1 MVYKIN
7 KLLYVV
13 ILIHIHIFN
22 VCPSTISF
30 HHHKNDSYE
39 EFDIT
44 TIYRITNMS
53 LFNSNNETD
62 GFMNDNFLTNFKES
76 YSIEIHLRTNAI
88 GMPLQFDKHL
98 DIMSTNTKEITNF
111 GSFQNNSQM
120 AISYDPNSW
129 IKNKISNLFVE
140 GDERCYDMN
149 YFRYHSDTTPN
160 PDSMLKSENNL
171 INCYDVFQYR
181 FNDYCLQDYSYFD
194 NQPNCTYFTF
204 YWTPDKDQTCLTMTY
219 YIYYLWKHEDIFSI
233 TIDMYDENNMDV
245 IPSTE
250 LKTYNGV
257 KNGINTLKITNI
269 VFKKNEEYKL
279 SFSINLTDAYIYH
292 SVNDIVQF
300 GLIRI
305 AQCSNND
312 VYEDYDI
319 TTIYRIT
326 NMYILNSS
334 SGGFMDDNFLDYFK
348 GSYSIEIHLR
358 TNSIGMPLQIY
369 DGIHNI
375 STNTKE
381 IINLQSFQ
389 NNSQMSISYN
399 SNHWITQSIN
409 NYNGYNEY
417 CTKDIRYMDY
427 TTVHLSSGKSLHNY
441 CYEVFEYIFAY
452 NYCSAFTSC
461 TFFTFY
467 WTPDKDQTCL
477 TMTYYSYHRYDSK
490 EFFITMDMY
499 DKNNMV
505 ISSTELKKYNGV
517 NTLKITNIAFKN
529 NEKYKLSLQLKLQ
542 NMYYN
547 QVGDYYFQFGLIR
560 IAECSNDGEE
570 DVRIVSANS
579 SFGINPIPFN
589 ILGNRVVKR
598 SLQYLNPCLNGGH
611 FTELSNCICPPG
623 FKGQFCETGCGL
635 NSYGS
640 DCKGVCSIRA
650 DKMCRGMLMCTSY
663 GCTCPPGLTGP
674 WCNKDCTLGTYGADC
689 RQTCSSNCLD
699 NTCDQY
705 TGVCLHGC
713 SAGYVLPYCREKYP
727 YLINP
732 PTLLSATYDRIIV
745 ELNFKENS
753 ITKYG
758 EKILNIKYYQLF
770 YKSLIE
776 DTFRSFEIKPI
787 SNTTSEIISD
797 LQPDTKYKIGVLL
810 IADDGNFNDQDV
822 VYGQY
827 NTTCI
832 QPQITDYNIKLM
844 SGIQSINIT
853 WDIATSNRL
862 ECKITKYVLTLMSN
876 QSQNQIS
883 DVHEILSNT
892 ESGHFLDNL
901 LPGFQYN
908 IKLTP
913 STSNG
918 TLPSSPIYSFT
929 TLMSKNDV
937 QIKNISTKHENGK
950 IKVYWILANS
960 NQHYTTVHE
969 PVTSIIR
976 YKLKRI
982 LSCSTREI
990 EQNWTSR
997 IIYNHTNYE
1006 IFNIVPNSQYS
1017 IQVLI
1022 DVNDKNTTQQGN
1034 MIDVLTPASNPKT
1047 EPILDP
1053 EHPIYITNSSIFVQ
1067 WKVDSKNCSKLNGF
1081 LSQFYIELKDTVDDI
1096 LQVRETKNN
1105 YISFNDLKANSTYEL
1120 KVFIKTHIGYNPEH
1134 FLLVNFM
1141 TKFGNLKA
1149 IEDLVVYKKSLKKR
1163 MVGFRWSYSQNT
1175 KLDGFIVSFNES
1187 NFIISPQKCS
1197 AWPEYYCHTF
1207 YNLNPS
1213 SNYTFKIK
1221 PKSIDY
1227 PEGGKVSS
1235 IYFNSVDGLP
1245 DSPMNIKTTEIG
1257 NTSISVQWDIPWIFN
1272 GELKMFIIN
1281 VEEIASV
1288 DMETCCISIAPT
1300 EILVYEELPTYN
1312 HTITGLQPGSTYS
1325 IGVLTVSKSSWYSSP
1340 SRLPVTTIEE
1350 M

>member
-312 VYEDYDI
+312 
-319 TTIYRIT
+319 
-326 NMYILNSS
+326 
-334 SGGFMDDNFLDYFK
+334 
-348 GSYSIEIHLR
+348 
-358 TNSIGMPLQIY
+358 
-369 DGIHNI
+369 
-375 STNTKE
+375 
-381 IINLQSFQ
+381 
-389 NNSQMSISYN
+389 
-399 SNHWITQSIN
+399 
-409 NYNGYNEY
+409 
-417 CTKDIRYMDY
+417 
-427 TTVHLSSGKSLHNY
+427 
-441 CYEVFEYIFAY
+441 
-452 NYCSAFTSC
+452 
-461 TFFTFY
+461 
-467 WTPDKDQTCL
+467 
-477 TMTYYSYHRYDSK
+477 
-490 EFFITMDMY
+490 
-499 DKNNMV
+499 
-505 ISSTELKKYNGV
+505 
-517 NTLKITNIAFKN
+517 
-529 NEKYKLSLQLKLQ
+529 
-542 NMYYN
+542 
-547 QVGDYYFQFGLIR
+547 
-560 IAECSNDGEE
+560 GEE
-570 DVRIVSANS
+570 VRIVSANS
-579 SFGINPIPFN
+579 FSDNVINPIPFN
-589 ILGNRVVKR
+589 ILGYGIVERFFE
-598 SLQYLNPCLNGGH
+598 SLNPCLNGGY
-611 FTELSNCICPPG
+611 FTKFSKCVCPPG

-640 DCKGVCSIRA
+640 DCKGVCSITT

-674 WCNKDCTLGTYGADC
+674 LCNKDCTLGTYGADC
-689 RQTCSSNCLD
+689 KQTCSSNCLD

-713 SAGYVLPYCREKYP
+713 SAGYVPPYCRERYP
-727 YLINP
+727 YFMNP
-732 PTLLSATYDRIIV
+732 PALLSVELHDRINIV
-745 ELNFKENS
+745 LDFQENN
-753 ITKYG
+753 IKYG
-758 EKILNIKYYQLF
+758 DKMNLKYYQLL

-776 DTFRSFEIKPI
+776 DTFRSFKIKSI
-787 SNTTSEIISD
+787 SNTDNFTTEIISN
-797 LQPDTKYKIGVLL
+797 LEPDTNYKVGVLL

-827 NTTCI
+827 KTTCI
-832 QPQITDYNIKLM
+832 QPQITDYNIKLI
-844 SGIQSINIT
+844 SGIRSINIT
-853 WDIATSNRL
+853 WNRIISSRL
-862 ECKITKYVLTLMSN
+862 ECKVTKYVLTLMSI
-876 QSQNQIS
+876 QSQDQIT
-883 DVHEILSNT
+883 DIQEILSST

-918 TLPSSPIYSFT
+918 ALPSSPMYSFT
-929 TLMSKNDV
+929 TLISTNDV
-937 QIKNISTKHENGK
+937 QIKNISIKHENGK
-950 IKVYWILANS
+950 IKLNWILVNS
-960 NQHYTTVHE
+960 YQHYTTIHE
-969 PVTSIIR
+969 PVTSLIR

-990 EQNWTSR
+990 EQNWTS
-997 IIYNHTNYE
+997 ITIYNQTNYE
-1006 IFNIVPNSQYS
+1006 IFNTVPNSQYS
-1017 IQVLI
+1017 IQVLVDI
-1022 DVNDKNTTQQGN
+1022 NDKNTTQQGN

-1047 EPILDP
+1047 EPILDS
-1053 EHPIYITNSSIFVQ
+1053 EHPIYITNDSIFVQ
-1067 WKVDSKNCSKLNGF
+1067 WKVDSENCSKLNGL
-1081 LSQFYIELKDTVDDI
+1081 LSQFYIELKNKVDNI
-1096 LQVRETKNN
+1096 IQVRNTENN
-1105 YISFNDLKANSTYEL
+1105 YIFFNDLKSGTAYEL
-1120 KVFIKTHIGYNPEH
+1120 KVFIKTNIGYNPEH
-1134 FLLVNFM
+1134 FLHVKFT
-1141 TKFGNLKA
+1141 TKYENLKA
-1149 IEDLVVYKKSLKKR
+1149 IEDLIVYKKSLKKR

-1175 KLDGFIVSFNES
+1175 TLDGFIVSFNES
-1187 NFIISPQKCS
+1187 NFIIPPQKCS

-1207 YNLNPS
+1207 YNLSPS
-1213 SNYTFKIK
+1213 SSYTFKIK

-1235 IYFNSVDGLP
+1235 IYFNSIDGQP
-1245 DSPMNIKTTEIG
+1245 DSPMNLKTTKIS
-1257 NTSISVQWDIPWIFN
+1257 NTTMSIQWDIPWIFN
-1272 GELKMFIIN
+1272 GELKKFIIN
-1281 VEEIASV
+1281 VEEIASI
-1288 DMETCCISIAPT
+1288 DMETCCVSIAPT
-1300 EILVYEELPTYN
+1300 EISISEEFPTYN
-1312 HTITGLQPGSTYS
+1312 HTITDLQPGSTYS
-1325 IGVLTVSKSSWYSSP
+1325 VGVSTVSKSLWHSSP
-1340 SRLPVTTIEE
+1340 SRLSITTLTTI
-1350 M
+1350 